1 MQRTSGRVWLV
12 ASAAL
17 AAVAVLTLAGN
28 AHAESFDTKE
38 TIFVSVASYRDS
50 DCIETIRAM
59 FDSAANPD
67 QLYVGICEQNS
78 AEAKEACVPG
88 GFKWNHR
95 VRRLTIPAM
104 EAKGPTYARYLCSTL
119 YRGET
124 YFCQIDSHTRFVKG
138 WDAKAVA
145 CLKRCPVPS
154 KAVLTHYPH
163 DWDQNSATGTKDVP
177 VLCKSKFDD
186 NGILTFEAVSI
197 APSAKPKPV
206 PFVSG
211 GFVFAPGTMV
221 RDVPYDPDLPHLFQG
236 EEILYSARLWTS
248 GYDFYTPT
256 QNLVYHKYGREDSPK
271 FWGEVP
277 GFNEAQAATLA
288 KVRKLMAGEMP
299 AGYAHGMGKKRSIKA
314 YWAFIDADPVAKVS
328 KSEAKFCK

>member
-1 MQRTSGRVWLV
+1 VWLV
-12 ASAAL
+12 AAAAI
-17 AAVAVLTLAGN
+17 AAVAVLTMAPAREPFG
-28 AHAESFDTKE
+28 DDVKD

-59 FDSAANPD
+59 YDSAARPD
-67 QLYVGICEQNS
+67 RLYVGICEQNS

-88 GFKWNHR
+88 QFKWNHR

-138 WDAKAVA
+138 WDAKAVK
-145 CLKRCPVPS
+145 CLKACPAPRRS
-154 KAVLTHYPH
+154 VLTHYPH
-163 DWDQNSATGTKDVP
+163 DWDQNSETGTKDVP

-197 APSAKPKPV
+197 APSEKPKPV

-221 RDVPYDPDLPHLFQG
+221 QDVPYDPDLPHLFQG

-256 QNLVYHKYGREDSPK
+256 ENLVFHKYGREDSPK

-277 GFNEAQAATLA
+277 GFQEAQAATLA
-288 KVRKLMAGEMP
+288 KVRKLMAGGMP
-299 AGYAHGMGKKRSIKA
+299 GYARGMGAKRTIAA
-314 YWAFIDADPVAKVS
+314 YWKFVDADPAAKVS

>member
-1 MQRTSGRVWLV
+1 MWLV
-12 ASAAL
+12 AAAAI
-17 AAVAVLTLAGN
+17 AAVAVLALPA
-28 AHAESFDTKE
+28 AREPFDDDNKG

-50 DCIETIRAM
+50 DCIETIRNM
-59 FDSAANPD
+59 FESADRPE

-88 GFKWNHR
+88 EFKWNHR
-95 VRRLTIPAM
+95 VRRLTIPHM

-119 YRGET
+119 YRDET

-138 WDAKAVA
+138 WDAKSVA
-145 CLKRCPVPS
+145 CLKRCPDPA
-154 KAVLTHYPH
+154 KAVLTNYPH
-163 DWDQNSATGTKDVP
+163 DWDQHTDTGTKDVP

-197 APSAKPKPV
+197 APSATPKPV

-221 RDVPYDPDLPHLFQG
+221 RDVPYDPHLPHLFQG

-248 GYDFYTPT
+248 GYNFYTPT
-256 QNLVYHKYGREDSPK
+256 ENLVYHKYGREESPK

-277 GFNEAQAATLA
+277 GFNEAQAATLD
-288 KVRKLMAGEMP
+288 KVRGILAGTLRP
-299 AGYAHGMGKKRSIKA
+299 KTHGLGAARGIKA
-314 YWAFIDADPVAKVS
+314 YWAFVDADPVAKVS